1 MQRKLAAILAAD
13 IVGYSALLG
22 ADQDGTLAALRSFRT
37 EIFGPTVAGH
47 HGKIIKSMGDGWLV
61 EFGSAVEAV
70 NCAIQFQDRLAGH
83 PLIVLRIGVHIG
95 DVVHED
101 DDIFGDGV
109 NVAARLEAWAEPC
122 GIAISDA
129 AYSSLDGT
137 LTPSFDDAGQ
147 QTLKNISRP
156 VRIWTKTAT
165 SVAATVQT
173 ERGLSTG
180 YSHLSII
187 PVATSDDRADVQELA
202 DGLTG
207 DLDEILA
214 AARFL
219 MVAVREQPRS
229 NDYVLKIAL
238 RARGG
243 RLRLEARLFDP
254 TGKQI
259 WAIKLDGDLADSFDW
274 QDATSEA
281 ISRDVITRMLDAE
294 SDRLAHIPLA
304 NRTAEECLVQG
315 FIQIRSGDERGM
327 EDSISNYMLALEKD
341 PECVDAYGEAIWWTY
356 AGMTVGWER
365 ARPFYENHFQDWVT
379 RSRHLTAQSSILDIG
394 VALADFQS
402 NSDIT
407 PLRNAIS
414 GALRRS
420 ASDSNVLSIS
430 AWSSLWCGDAATA
443 LDCFR
448 KFERFGKHHPFS
460 VASRGGCATA
470 ALQLGEDLQAISIAT
485 EGLQHSKTYP
495 TFHAVLA
502 SAYALSDQ
510 PERATEA
517 LVKYRE
523 LVPDR
528 TISSWKAMNDYG
540 ASAGGK
546 RYFEGLRMAG
556 LPE

>member
-1 MQRKLAAILAAD
+1 LQRKLAAVLAAD
-13 IVGYSALLG
+13 IVGYSALMG

-47 HGKIIKSMGDGWLV
+47 HGKIVKSMGDGWLV

-70 NCAIQFQDRLAGH
+70 NCAIHVQDRLAGH
-83 PLIVLRIGVHIG
+83 PLIALRIGVHIG

-101 DDIFGDGV
+101 EDIFGDGV
-109 NVAARLEAWAEPC
+109 NVAARLEAWANPG

-137 LTPSFDDAGQ
+137 LAPSFDDAGQ

-156 VRIWTKTAT
+156 LRIWARTAI
-165 SVAATVQT
+165 SSQANVPT

-207 DLDEILA
+207 DLDEMLA
-214 AARFL
+214 AARWL
-219 MVAVREQPRS
+219 VVAVREQPRS

-238 RARGG
+238 RARGD
-243 RLRLEARLFDP
+243 RLRLEARLFEP

-274 QDATSEA
+274 QDTTSEA
-281 ISRDVITRMLDAE
+281 VSLEVLTRLLDAE
-294 SDRLAHIPLA
+294 SDRLALIPL
-304 NRTAEECLVQG
+304 NKRTAEECLVQG
-315 FIQIRSGDERGM
+315 FMQIRSGDERGM
-327 EDSISNYMLALEKD
+327 EDSISSYMLAIEKD
-341 PECVDAYGEAIWWTY
+341 PECADAYGEAIWWTY

-379 RSRHLTAQSSILDIG
+379 RSRHLTTQNSVLDIG
-394 VALADFQS
+394 VALADYQS
-402 NSDIT
+402 DSDIT
-407 PLRNAIS
+407 PVRNAIA

-420 ASDSNVLSIS
+420 ASDANVLSMS
-430 AWSSLWCGDAATA
+430 AWASLWCGEAATA
-443 LDCFR
+443 FDCFR
-448 KFERFGKHHPFS
+448 KFERFGKFHPFW
-460 VASRGGCATA
+460 VASKGGSATA
-470 ALQLGEDLQAISIAT
+470 SVQLGDDARAISDAT
-485 EGLQHSKTYP
+485 EGLQLSNTYP
-495 TFHAVLA
+495 TFYAVLA
-502 SAYALSDQ
+502 SASALSDQ
-510 PERATEA
+510 PERAKEA
-517 LVKYRE
+517 LNRYRE

-540 ASAGGK
+540 GSAGGK

>member
-1 MQRKLAAILAAD
+1 LQRKLAAILAAD
-13 IVGYSALLG
+13 IVGYSSLVG
-22 ADQDGTLAALRSFRT
+22 ADQDGTLAALRSFRR
-37 EIFGPTVAGH
+37 EVLGPTVAGH
-47 HGKIIKSMGDGWLV
+47 HGKIIKSMGDGWLI
-61 EFGSAVEAV
+61 EFGSVVEAV
-70 NCAIQFQDRLAGH
+70 NCAIQIQDRLAGH

-95 DVVHED
+95 DVVHDD

-109 NVAARLEAWAEPC
+109 NVAARLEAWAKP
-122 GIAISDA
+122 GDIAISDA

-156 VRIWTKTAT
+156 MRIWAKTAT
-165 SVAATVQT
+165 SSTATVQT
-173 ERGLSTG
+173 ALGLSTG
-180 YSHLSII
+180 YSNLSII

-207 DLDEILA
+207 DLDENLA

-219 MVAVREQPRS
+219 VVAVRERPRS

-238 RARGG
+238 RARGE
-243 RLRLEARLFDP
+243 RLRLEARLFEP

-274 QDATSEA
+274 QDATSEV
-281 ISRDVITRMLDAE
+281 ISRDVITRLLDAE

-315 FIQIRSGDERGM
+315 FMQIRSGDERGM
-327 EDSISNYMLALEKD
+327 EDSISSYMLALEKD
-341 PECVDAYGEAIWWTY
+341 PECVDAYGESIWWTY

-365 ARPFYENHFQDWVT
+365 ARPFYDNHFQDWVT
-379 RSRHLTAQSSILDIG
+379 RSRHLSAQSSILDIAI
-394 VALADFQS
+394 ALADFQS
-402 NSDIT
+402 NSDIA

-420 ASDSNVLSIS
+420 ASDPNVLSIS
-430 AWSSLWCGDAATA
+430 AWSSLWCGDTATA

-448 KFERFGKHHPFS
+448 KFERFGKHHPFW
-460 VASRGGCATA
+460 VASRGGSATA
-470 ALQLGEDLQAISIAT
+470 ALQLGDDAQAISMAI
-485 EGLQHSKTYP
+485 EGLQQSRTYP

-540 ASAGGK
+540 GSAGGK